1 MVFCDEA
8 WQLCGS
14 QAIAVNDGISYAL
27 VKHRGEY
34 FIIAEKRIGEY
45 VSRYTFP
52 EDPES
57 AFKTIMMFSG
67 DMLT

>member
-8 WQLCGS
+8 WQLCGT

-34 FIIAEKRIGEY
+34 LIMAEKRIGEY

-57 AFKTIMMFSG
+57 SFKTIMMFSG
-67 DMLT
+67 DLLT